1 MICARSR
8 LPLKNTDEHRL
19 TSINTV
25 SNQPKEYAMKHFITS
40 SSAARQASATF
51 ILIAVAALV
60 LSACG
65 KPAAQEVGQQPAGG
79 PPISAATVLEKSI
92 VETQEFSGRLEA
104 VDRVEVRPRVSGFI
118 ASVNFRPGSE
128 VKKGDVLFVID
139 PRPYEAEAK
148 RAEAAQMAARAK
160 ADLATLELARAE
172 KLVAEKAIAQREA
185 DEKASSVKELEANAR
200 AAQAA
205 YEAAKLNLSFTKVHS
220 PINGRV
226 SKAEVTAGNL
236 VDASVVLTSVVS
248 NNPIYASFDGDEKS
262 FLSVST
268 IARKGVPVT
277 VRIGLANESGY
288 PHEGKLEFVDNRV
301 DPATGSVRMRA
312 VFKNDD
318 SALAPGLFARVQL
331 ASGNGSGGAVNAA
344 LINDRAVGTDQ
355 NRKFV
360 YVVNGKGEAEYRPVK
375 LGPVVDG
382 LRVVREGVKPGEKI
396 VVNGLQ
402 RVRPGAPV
410 TAQLI
415 PMDADP
421 TKPDAAKAESKD
433 TSAAD
438 AAKS

>member
-1 MICARSR
+1 MGNFI
-8 LPLKNTDEHRL
+8 HL
-19 TSINTV
+19 T
-25 SNQPKEYAMKHFITS
+25 P
-40 SSAARQASATF
+40 AARTASATF
-51 ILIAVAALV
+51 ILIVAAALV

-65 KPAAQEVGQQPAGG
+65 KPAAQEVGQKPAGG
-79 PPISAATVLEKSI
+79 PPISAAAVIEKTI

-118 ASVNFRPGSE
+118 ASVNFQPGSE

-139 PRPYEAEAK
+139 PRPYEAEAR
-148 RAEAAQMAARAK
+148 RAEAAALAARAK
-160 ADLATLELARAE
+160 ADLAKVELARAE
-172 KLVAEKAIAQREA
+172 KLIAEKAIAQREA
-185 DEKASSVKELEANAR
+185 DEKISSVKELEATAR

-205 YEAAKLNLSFTKVHS
+205 YDAARLNLGFTKVHS

-226 SKAEVTAGNL
+226 SKAEVTTGNL
-236 VDASVVLTSVVS
+236 VDANVVLTSVVS
-248 NNPIYASFDGDEKS
+248 SNPIYASFDGDEDAY
-262 FLSVST
+262 LRVGAM
-268 IARKGVPVT
+268 ARKGTPVT
-277 VRIGLANESGY
+277 VRIGLANEEGF

-301 DPATGSVRMRA
+301 DVKTGSVRMRA
-312 VFKNDD
+312 VFKNGDN
-318 SALAPGLFARVQL
+318 ALAPGLFARVQL
-331 ASGNGSGGAVNAA
+331 VSGNGTGGATNAA
-344 LINDRAVGTDQ
+344 LINERAVGTDQ

-360 YVVNGKGEAEYRPVK
+360 FVVNAEGKAEYRPVK

-421 TKPDAAKAESKD
+421 TRGDAPKAE
-433 TSAAD
+433 AA
-438 AAKS
+438 ATPKS